1 MTDVVEK
8 RTELFFQEGS
18 SDKVYNAEL
27 IVHDDGSCSVRVE
40 WGRRGTGLASGSKA
54 VRVERAAAVK
64 VLDRLVR
71 EKTNKGYQVITAD
84 VAPAAVAPPEGQ
96 GSGSKAGNP
105 KRPVV
110 GPPAQL
116 LTPIDDG
123 EVDAFLDDDAW
134 VAQQKLD
141 GIRIVATV
149 QAKRILPTNR
159 DGQESDNVSAELL
172 SGLDALPEG
181 SVVDGEVLD
190 GNYWLFDLL
199 RLGDRDV
206 TALGVVERWELL
218 DEVSPG
224 LTGDVQV
231 LALAR
236 GKKAKRALY
245 DTLVGK
251 AAEGIVFK
259 RADAP
264 YKAGRPSSG
273 GPQRKHKFIKSCDVI
288 ITENAGNAYTMV
300 VLDNGK
306 RFVVGK
312 VFAGTTNESR
322 KELDSLLAD
331 GEEPVCEVQYLYAT
345 DDDQLYQPV
354 FVRLRTDKGGAG
366 CTRAQLKK
374 TNKAVH

>member
-1 MTDVVEK
+1 
-8 RTELFFQEGS
+8 
-18 SDKVYNAEL
+18 
-27 IVHDDGSCSVRVE
+27 
-40 WGRRGTGLASGSKA
+40 
-54 VRVERAAAVK
+54 
-64 VLDRLVR
+64 
-71 EKTNKGYQVITAD
+71 
-84 VAPAAVAPPEGQ
+84 
-96 GSGSKAGNP
+96 
-105 KRPVV
+105 VV